1 MEFPVIHRA
10 IGDRAFSL
18 IRSFEESFT
27 MKSRRRGFTLIEL
40 LVVIA
45 IIGVLVALLLPAVQA
60 AREAA
65 RRSQCINNLKQI
77 GLGLHN
83 YQSAIGS
90 FPPGAAMQPKQAGI
104 AQWSEGWGE
113 WSALSMMLPYLEQ
126 KPLYDSINFM
136 MINNHDVGG
145 TANATAYNTIVNSF
159 LCPSDGQAGKSSTN
173 NYHACVGTSTY
184 DWWGGQ
190 GSEMPTPAWK
200 DHRPTSG
207 IFQKYDSNDIRDV
220 TDGTSSTI
228 AFSEVMVGGTSRDS
242 TAKNNGRNAIIN
254 VSLDPTAKVQDASIN
269 LAATLTGLQVCS
281 TAYNS
286 NANYINQNVGQRWG
300 WGDTGM
306 TMFNTIVPPNS
317 TQHKWSA
324 CRNGCGDCS
333 PDSASY
339 VNATSN
345 HSGGCNVAFA
355 DGSVRFIKG
364 SVSQRNWMAL
374 GTKSNGETLSS
385 SDY

>member
-1 MEFPVIHRA
+1 
-10 IGDRAFSL
+10 
-18 IRSFEESFT
+18 
-27 MKSRRRGFTLIEL
+27 MKSYRRRGFTLIEL

-83 YQSAIGS
+83 YQSAVGA
-90 FPPGAAMQPKQAGI
+90 FPPGSGMQPINATSTD
-104 AQWSEGWGE
+104 WNDGWGE
-113 WSALSMMLPYLEQ
+113 WSAVSMMLPYLEQ
-126 KPLYDSINFM
+126 KPLYDSINFNM
-136 MINNHDVGG
+136 VNNHDVGG

-159 LCPSDGQAGKSSTN
+159 LCPSDGNAGKTNTN
-173 NYHACVGTSTY
+173 NYYACVGTSTY

-190 GSEMPTPAWK
+190 GGPKPTIPWK
-200 DHRPTSG
+200 DHRPTTG

-228 AFSEVMVGGTSRDS
+228 AFSETLVGGTDS
-242 TAKNNGRNAIIN
+242 TNAAKNNYRNGVTGVTQADVIKGLIDGSQN
-254 VSLDPTAKVQDASIN
+254 IPAVLTALQNCNASWMSGTNI
-269 LAATLTGLQVCS
+269 
-281 TAYNS
+281 S
-286 NANYINQNVGQRWG
+286 NTPGQRWG
-300 WGDTGM
+300 WGDMGM

-317 TQHKWSA
+317 SQYKWTA
-324 CRNGCGDCS
+324 CRTGCGGCS
-333 PDSASY
+333 VDSASF

-345 HSGGCNVAFA
+345 HSGGVNVAFA
-355 DGSVRFIKG
+355 DGSVRFIKS
-364 SVSQRNWMAL
+364 SVSQRVWMAL
-374 GTKSNGETLSS
+374 GTKAGAETLSS

>member
-1 MEFPVIHRA
+1 
-10 IGDRAFSL
+10 
-18 IRSFEESFT
+18 
-27 MKSRRRGFTLIEL
+27 MKSSRRRGFTLIEL

-45 IIGVLVALLLPAVQA
+45 IIGVLVALLLPAVQP

-90 FPPGAAMQPKQAGI
+90 FPPGAGMQPRSMTQ
-104 AQWSEGWGE
+104 GE
-113 WSALSMMLPYLEQ
+113 WSAGWTEWSAQAMMLPFLEQ
-126 KPLYDSINFM
+126 KPLYDSINFTM
-136 MINNHDVGG
+136 VGGFDVGG

-159 LCPSDGQAGKSSTN
+159 LCPSDGNAGKNNTN
-173 NYHACVGTSTY
+173 NYYACVGTSTY

-190 GSEMPTPAWK
+190 GNDFPTPSWK
-200 DHRPTSG
+200 DHRPTTG
-207 IFQKYDSNDIRDV
+207 LFQKYDSNDIRDV

-228 AFSEVMVGGTSRDS
+228 AFSETLVGGTDQTNSARNNLRNGVTGVTQADVIKGLFDGS
-242 TAKNNGRNAIIN
+242 QNIPAVMTALQNCSASW
-254 VSLDPTAKVQDASIN
+254 VSGTNITN
-269 LAATLTGLQVCS
+269 T
-281 TAYNS
+281 
-286 NANYINQNVGQRWG
+286 VGQRWG

-317 TQHKWSA
+317 TQYKWAA
-324 CRNGCGDCS
+324 CRTGCGGCS
-333 PDSASY
+333 IDSASF

-345 HSGGCNVAFA
+345 HSGGVNVAFA

-364 SVSQRNWMAL
+364 SVAQRVWMAL
-374 GTKSNGETLSS
+374 GTKANGETLSS